1 MKWNN
6 LETLPE
12 DGKPVWVLNQ
22 EYGDSK
28 LYDPLCQKIG
38 LCIRDATFHRCNGWK
53 LSKTD
58 VYPSVKYWTYQILPE
73 EETKDDKE
81 RTA

>member
-22 EYGDSK
+22 EFGDPK
-28 LYDPLCQKIG
+28 QYDPLSQRIG
-38 LCIRDATFHRCNGWK
+38 LYIRDATFYRCNGWK

-58 VYPSVKYWTYQILPE
+58 TYPSVKYWAYQVLPE
-73 EETKDDKE
+73 EEIQNETL
-81 RTA
+81 